1 MAVNSTLAD
10 EERNVG
16 DSTLLRNIGRVGL
29 NIEELPRKTRTSYKA
44 R

>member
-10 EERNVG
+10 EERTVG